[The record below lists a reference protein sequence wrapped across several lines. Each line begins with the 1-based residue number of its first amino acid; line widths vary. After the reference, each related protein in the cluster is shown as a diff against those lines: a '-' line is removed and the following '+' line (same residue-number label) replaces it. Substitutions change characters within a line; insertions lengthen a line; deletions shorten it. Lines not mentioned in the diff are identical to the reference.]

1 MKKVR
6 LSDVADAAGVST
18 STVSRVLSQAPGIS
32 PDVRRHVA
40 EAAERLGY
48 LAKGR
53 RAAGPIERVLL
64 FSRLTDF
71 GALAGPF
78 PTELLAGIGEE
89 CARLGI
95 DLTCLPM
102 TDAGV
107 PASVRQ
113 LARGVAV
120 GVILQS
126 IDDRSMLD
134 ELQRLGV
141 PFVLLNSDFDDAPV
155 DAILPDNERAPQ
167 AAARYLRDWGHERA
181 LVMYPTIRNTMRL
194 RVASFCD
201 TFTADGGV
209 ISDSMRIHMPLA
221 TPSAELR
228 AHLASAVAAHNP
240 TAIFAS
246 VDLLAVAVLGALS
259 ELGLRVPDDM
269 SVMGFDDLPL
279 AAVTR
284 PPLTTMSVSRR
295 GLGTLAVRQLIAR
308 AETPAAPNVRIVQR
322 APLIERRS
330 VAKPAAG
337 SRDVA
342 A

>member
-6 LSDVADAAGVST
+6 LSDVADVAGVST

-40 EAAERLGY
+40 AAAERLGY
-48 LAKGR
+48 LTKGR
-53 RAAGPIERVLL
+53 RTIGAIERVLL

-89 CARLGI
+89 CTRLGL

-113 LARGVAV
+113 LARGTAV

-126 IDDRSMLD
+126 IDDRSMFA
-134 ELQRLGV
+134 ELQQLGV
-141 PFVLLNSDFDDAPV
+141 PFVLLNSDFDDAPADV
-155 DAILPDNERAPQ
+155 ILPDNERAPRV
-167 AAARYLRDWGHERA
+167 AARYLREWGHQRA
-181 LVMYPTIRNTMRL
+181 LVMFPTLRNTMRT

-201 TFTADGGV
+201 AFTSSGG
-209 ISDSMRIHMPLA
+209 IITDAMRMHMPLG

-228 AHLASAVAAHNP
+228 STLAAALASHQPSAV
-240 TAIFAS
+240 FAS
-246 VDLLAVAVLGALS
+246 VDLLAVAILGALG
-259 ELGLRVPDDM
+259 ELGLRVPDDI

-279 AAVTR
+279 AALTR
-284 PPLTTMSVSRR
+284 PPLTTMAVSRS
-295 GLGTLAVRQLIAR
+295 GLGALAVRQLIAR
-308 AETPAAPNVRIVQR
+308 AQTPGAPSVRITQHV
-322 APLIERRS
+322 PLIERRS
-330 VAKPAAG
+330 VAKPPLTLRGAA
-337 SRDVA
+337 A
-342 A
+342 